1 MFFASL
7 LNSLTLIYYLFCC
20 ADTFGI
26 WLKGLEVC
34 YIKRSLYPF
43 GKPGGLASCW
53 NPVIVNATPVWDKGY
68 MGANSIVAIIDTGVW
83 IGHFMFGYT
92 HFLDGIDLSFDN
104 QTVCDIYMG
113 IPRRGMAI

>member
-1 MFFASL
+1 
-7 LNSLTLIYYLFCC
+7 
-20 ADTFGI
+20 
-26 WLKGLEVC
+26 
-34 YIKRSLYPF
+34 
-43 GKPGGLASCW
+43 
-53 NPVIVNATPVWDKGY
+53 